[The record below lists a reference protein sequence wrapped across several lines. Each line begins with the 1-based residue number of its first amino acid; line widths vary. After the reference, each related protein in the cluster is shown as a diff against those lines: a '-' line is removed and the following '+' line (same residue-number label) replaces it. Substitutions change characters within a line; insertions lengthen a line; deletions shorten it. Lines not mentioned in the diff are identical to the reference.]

1 MSVAGLV
8 LAAGSGERLGHR
20 VPKAFVPIGGK
31 PLLLY
36 SLETLS
42 AVREIACVVP
52 VVAERDLARYR
63 ALGAALAGIPKL
75 AEPVAGGA
83 QRQDSV
89 RAGLA
94 ALTADVSWVAVHDA
108 ARPWVRPEAVARVVA
123 AARRDGAAILATPS
137 PDTIKR
143 VREGRV
149 IETPERAECWAAQTP
164 QVFRVDLLREAL
176 AKASAEGRVATDDA
190 QLIEWLGVPVTVV
203 AGNPDNRKLTYP
215 EDLTAAERER
225 SRKAA
230 ERPRSEPKAS
240 EDQTDVK

>member
-8 LAAGSGERLGHR
+8 LAAGSGQRLGHR

-75 AEPVAGGA
+75 AEPVSGGA

-94 ALTADVSWVAVHDA
+94 ALAADVSWVAVHDA

-123 AARRDGAAILATPS
+123 AARRDGAAILAAPV

-164 QVFRVDLLREAL
+164 QVFRVDLLWEAL

-190 QLIEWLGVPVTVV
+190 QLVEWLGVPVTVV
-203 AGNPDNRKLTYP
+203 AGDPDNRKLTTA
-215 EDLTAAERER
+215 EDLAAFEHSLRE
-225 SRKAA
+225 AA
-230 ERPRSEPKAS
+230 PQALREQRAPQAEG
-240 EDQTDVK
+240 E

>member
-8 LAAGSGERLGHR
+8 LAAGSGARFGHP
-20 VPKAFVPIGGK
+20 VPKAFVSIGGK

-42 AVREIACVVP
+42 AVPEIACVVP
-52 VVAERDLARYR
+52 VVAERDLGRYR
-63 ALGAALAGIPKL
+63 ALGAALAGIPRL

-83 QRQDSV
+83 RRQDSV

-108 ARPWVRPEAVARVVA
+108 ARQWVRPEAVARVVA
-123 AARRDGAAILATPS
+123 AARRDGAAILAAPVS
-137 PDTIKR
+137 DTIKR
-143 VREGRV
+143 VQEGRV

-176 AKASAEGRVATDDA
+176 AKAGADGRVATDDA
-190 QLIEWLGVPVTVV
+190 QLVEWLGVRVTVV
-203 AGNPDNRKLTYP
+203 AGDPDNRKLTYP
-215 EDLTAAERER
+215 EDLVAAERGLRE
-225 SRKAA
+225 AA
-230 ERPRSEPKAS
+230 PQAQREQRAEG
-240 EDQTDVK
+240 E